1 MTIMKGSCTHLPLG
15 LPLTWKV
22 TAPMLWLL
30 PILTIL
36 AEASNWP
43 GKVFLLILRWEGT
56 WSIAFFVVS
65 RIRTLLLMLRPCWV
79 CQTWNACLIRHP
91 AISCWGQLHWGW
103 LIIS

>member
-43 GKVFLLILRWEGT
+43 GKVSLLILRWEGT

-65 RIRTLLLMLRPCWV
+65 RIRTLLLML
-79 CQTWNACLIRHP
+79 
-91 AISCWGQLHWGW
+91 
-103 LIIS
+103 